1 MTVSDKLRLLQTVK
15 YKAYGFKLIGL
26 FYSHNTGVPSTSYKW
41 FLYFRN
47 ADDKNLKQLM
57 EQYFDDIEDCLD
69 NAIAKLTELGY
80 LKQ

>member
-1 MTVSDKLRLLQTVK
+1 MTTTEKLKLLQSVK
-15 YKAYGFKLIGL
+15 YKAYGFKMIGL
-26 FYSHNTGVPSTSYKW
+26 FYSYNTGVPSTAYKW

-47 ADDKNLKQLM
+47 ADDKNLKELSDHH
-57 EQYFDDIEDCLD
+57 FDDPEDCLD

>member
-1 MTVSDKLRLLQTVK
+1 MKATEKLKLLQSVK
-15 YKAYGFKLIGL
+15 YKAYGFKMIGL
-26 FYSHNTGVPSTSYKW
+26 FYSHNTGVPSTAHKW

-57 EQYFDDIEDCLD
+57 EEHFDNPEDCLD

-80 LKQ
+80 LK

>member
-1 MTVSDKLRLLQTVK
+1 MTEKLKLLQSVK
-15 YKAYGFKLIGL
+15 YKAYGFKMIGL
-26 FYSHNTGVPSTSYKW
+26 FYSQNTGVPSTAYKW

-57 EQYFDDIEDCLD
+57 DQYFDDPEDCLD
-69 NAIAKLTELGY
+69 NAIEKLTELGY